1 MDNLLQ
7 RAEKIAADAEKLSLA
22 IKSAYETPSLEA
34 SDPQSVVLDIMSLSL
49 KNQDVIE
56 IAIYVHPYLK
66 TIYVAAFPH
75 GTNGQVDPLYKS
87 YLHPEN
93 PEELNTLYRCKEIL
107 IELIA
112 EARRSAEV
120 VK

>member
-34 SDPQSVVLDIMSLSL
+34 RDPQSVVLDIMNLSL

-56 IAIYVHPYLK
+56 IWVEVNPYLK
-66 TIYVAAFPH
+66 TVYIAVFPH
-75 GTNGQVDPLYKS
+75 GTNGQVEGIYRGYLYTD
-87 YLHPEN
+87 N
-93 PEELNTLYRCKEIL
+93 PNELDSLYRCKEIL
-107 IELIA
+107 IELIE
-112 EARRSAEV
+112 EARYSAEV